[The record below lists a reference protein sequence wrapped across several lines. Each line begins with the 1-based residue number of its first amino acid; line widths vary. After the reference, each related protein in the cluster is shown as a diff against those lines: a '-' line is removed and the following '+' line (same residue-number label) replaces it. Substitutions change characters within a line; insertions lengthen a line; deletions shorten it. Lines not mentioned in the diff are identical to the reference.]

1 MNGSTDPAPVAVLP
15 PTGPG
20 SYPELGWEQVLIV
33 GFSLTLLLTVLWLVR
48 QNRLREDYTP
58 IWLFASIAAFAL
70 AASQDLLHLLAWS
83 LGAWTLSSAL
93 FFMAIVFLILICL
106 QYAVRL
112 SRLHLQVKNLSQ
124 EIAVLRALLDKKQDA
139 P

>member
-1 MNGSTDPAPVAVLP
+1 MNPQAAP

-20 SYPELGWEQVLIV
+20 SYPALGWEQVLIV
-33 GFSLTLLLTVLWLVR
+33 GFSLALLLTVLWLVR
-48 QNRLREDYTP
+48 GNRLREDYTP
-58 IWLFASIAAFAL
+58 IWLCASLAAFVL
-70 AASQDLLHLLAWS
+70 AVSQDLLHLLAWS

-124 EIAVLRALLDKKQDA
+124 EVALLRALLDEKKDA
-139 P
+139 

>member
-1 MNGSTDPAPVAVLP
+1 MNTQAAGLA
-15 PTGPG
+15 PTGPD
-20 SYPELGWEQVLIV
+20 SYPDLGWEQILIV
-33 GFSLTLLLTVLWLVR
+33 GFSLMLLLVVLWLVR

-58 IWLFASIAAFAL
+58 IWLFASLAAFVL
-70 AASQDLLHLLAWS
+70 AVSQDLLHLLAWS

-93 FFMAIVFLILICL
+93 FFLAIVFLILICL

-124 EIAVLRALLDKKQDA
+124 EVALLRALLDKKQDA
-139 P
+139 AP